1 MQRDFE
7 QYVEI
12 KSPYCPECKS
22 KNLINDYDMGET
34 ICGNCGLVLSEQMM
48 NKGPDWRASTLEEK
62 KKRSH
67 AGSHTSYSKHDKNL
81 STTMNPTLD
90 RYGNEL
96 PTETKAQYWRLRR
109 WQNISTAQSGVD
121 KNLAQAMPELDR
133 LVDKLGNVPPP
144 VVEKAAVI
152 YRKAVKEGLS
162 KGRKIKELLVGSL
175 YVAVRET
182 KTRRTLNEIVKA
194 YNTIMGRDE
203 SMRRSS
209 RKEVTRSYRLLVR
222 EQKIQMP
229 IRDPIECV
237 SKIAGKTGISG
248 KNQGYAI
255 KILNEAK
262 AKPKLIPHGKDPM
275 GLAAAALWIS
285 CENNGEKK
293 TQTDIAEAAGVTE
306 VTLRNRKNEL
316 IKELGIK
323 MPD

>member
-12 KSPYCPECKS
+12 KYPYCPECRS

-34 ICGNCGLVLSEQMM
+34 ICGDCGLVLSEEMM
-48 NKGPDWRASTLEEK
+48 NKGPDWRASTLEER

-67 AGSHTSYSKHDKNL
+67 AGAHTSYSKHHKNL
-81 STTMNPTLD
+81 STTMNPTRD

-96 PTETKAQYWRLRR
+96 PSETKAQYWRLRK

-121 KNLAQAMPELDR
+121 KNLAQAMPELYR
-133 LVDKLGNVPPP
+133 LVDNLGNVPPP

-152 YRKAVKEGLS
+152 YRKAVNEGLS
-162 KGRKIKELLVGSL
+162 KGRAIEELLAGSL
-175 YVAVRET
+175 YVAIRKT
-182 KTRRTLNEIVKA
+182 KTRRTLNEIAKA
-194 YNTIMGRDE
+194 YNTIMGRHE
-203 SMRRSS
+203 SMWRSS
-209 RKEVTRSYRLLVR
+209 RKEVSRSFRLLVK
-222 EQKIQMP
+222 EQEIQMP

-237 SKIAGKTGISG
+237 SKIAEKIGICG
-248 KNQGYAI
+248 ENQGYAT

-262 AKPKLIPHGKDPM
+262 AKPIPHGKDPM

-285 CENNGEKK
+285 CKKNHEKK
-293 TQTDIAEAAGVTE
+293 TQKDIAEAADITE

-316 IKELGIK
+316 AERLGIEV
-323 MPD
+323 PD